1 MLGGWIM
8 MKLHPF
14 ALAVVFS
21 SLAVAPY
28 VGAAD
33 EVRSK
38 PIRMLIGYAPGG
50 GADVVARYMSPK
62 LSASLGQPIIVDNRS
77 GANGNIATAT
87 LAKAEPDG
95 ATIMLGAIGQL
106 SLAP

>member
-1 MLGGWIM
+1 M

-14 ALAVVFS
+14 ALVAIVIN

-28 VGAAD
+28 AGAA
-33 EVRSK
+33 EETHK

-62 LSASLGQPIIVDNRS
+62 ISAALGQPIIVDNRS

-95 ATIMLGAIGQL
+95 STIMLGAIGQL